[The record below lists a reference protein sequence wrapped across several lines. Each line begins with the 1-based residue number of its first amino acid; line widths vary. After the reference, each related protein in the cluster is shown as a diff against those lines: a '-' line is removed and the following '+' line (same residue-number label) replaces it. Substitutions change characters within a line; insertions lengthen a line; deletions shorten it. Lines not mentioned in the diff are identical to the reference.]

1 MAESTNLEYYAVPDL
16 VTSTAV
22 STTAPGSVTCQSGR
36 EVTPAETMEQL
47 QVPSNS
53 LEQVVSVQGSPDHD
67 QRQNSRH
74 HLNHIPNS
82 QASETGGSAPEPGG
96 CSVQCSRL
104 DDQAENAAPHSESER
119 CPEHEAELS
128 WFCYTE
134 DRRVCSHCA
143 IEGRCKT
150 HRVKPVDRRATDVR
164 NKLVDLCEKLQLRSA
179 AIEKYLAEVLPGK
192 NQSVASAANSA
203 RELVIQRLNYIREAC
218 DNEEQSLLEQ
228 VHTEE
233 ERAHQNILTQRVHW
247 TESLEKL
254 STIKGYL
261 VDVVTRVDDRSLVRK
276 EKEIFE
282 RAEETDGI
290 LEPEE
295 SEQLKF
301 NHKCVQSPLLNT
313 LWASAVLINLTDTED
328 IQINEKTISPSLTLS
343 EDKKILSFVSRRQKD
358 YQYYPERFDHWPNA
372 LAVNCFQNGI
382 HAWLVNVSKSCA
394 FKLGICYAC
403 LERKGSG
410 SDSRLG
416 YNTFSWVFSCYDKG
430 YFFTHDGKQ
439 QKLDLLKKPV
449 NIGILIDFQG
459 GGVLFYDCDSHAII
473 FAHHSKFTAPVYPAF
488 AVANDCIKLVH

>member
-1 MAESTNLEYYAVPDL
+1 MSESTPLEYYAVPDL
-16 VTSTAV
+16 VTSVAV
-22 STTAPGSVTCQSGR
+22 PPVAPGSVTCQSGR
-36 EVTPAETMEQL
+36 EVTPAEAMEQSE
-47 QVPSNS
+47 VPSGG
-53 LEQVVSVQGSPDHD
+53 LERGSPYRGRGQDLH
-67 QRQNSRH
+67 RQLNDNDLNSVAR
-74 HLNHIPNS
+74 
-82 QASETGGSAPEPGG
+82 ERGSAQSPGG
-96 CSVQCSRL
+96 RSSSS
-104 DDQAENAAPHSESER
+104 DDEAEPAGPGSESER
-119 CPEHEAELS
+119 CPVHEEDLS

-134 DRRVCSHCA
+134 DHRVCSHCA
-143 IEGRCKT
+143 IEGMCKT
-150 HRVKPVDRRATDVR
+150 HRVKPLDRRATDVR

-179 AIEKYLAEVLPGK
+179 AIEKHLAEVLPSK
-192 NQSVASAANSA
+192 NQSVASAASSA

-254 STIKGYL
+254 SAIKGYL
-261 VDVVTRVDDRSLVRK
+261 VDVVTKTDDRTLVRT

-282 RAEETDGI
+282 RAEETEGI

-301 NHKCVQSPLLNT
+301 NQKCVQSPLLHT
-313 LWASAVLINLTDTED
+313 LWASAVLINVTDIED
-328 IQINEKTISPSLTLS
+328 VQINEKTISPCLMLS
-343 EDKKILSFVSRRQKD
+343 EDKKILSFVSKKQKD

-382 HAWLVNVSKSCA
+382 HTWWVDVGKSCA
-394 FKLGICYAC
+394 FKLGISYAC

-416 YNTFSWVFSCYDKG
+416 YNTFSWVFSRYNED

-439 QKLDLLKKPV
+439 QKLDLLKRPV

-459 GGVLFYDCDSHAII
+459 GEVLFYDSESHTII
-473 FAHHSKFTAPVYPAF
+473 CAHHSKFTAPVYPAF
-488 AVANDCIKLVH
+488 AVANDCIKLVQ